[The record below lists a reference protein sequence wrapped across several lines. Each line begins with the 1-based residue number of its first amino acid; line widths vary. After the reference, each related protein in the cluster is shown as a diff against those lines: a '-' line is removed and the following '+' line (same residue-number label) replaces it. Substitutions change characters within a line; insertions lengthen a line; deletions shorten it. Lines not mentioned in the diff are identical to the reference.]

1 MITILSRLFIKE
13 DQLEKGEIRRKYG
26 MLSSIVG
33 IVLNCFL
40 FFFKYLAGVLSGSIA
55 IMADAFNNLSDAGS
69 SIITLIG
76 FQAAGKK
83 PDLEHP
89 FGHGRIEYISGLA
102 VAVLILLMGVE
113 LAKSAVDKMIHPQPV
128 ETGAVAIGILVVS
141 ILVKF
146 YMAFYNQKIG
156 KRLDSSAMK
165 ATAIDSISDTFST
178 FLVLIGMMIVTIA
191 DVNIDGICGLLV
203 AGFVLWAGLG
213 AMKETMKP
221 LLGQA
226 PDRELVSRIEELV
239 MAHEEIVGIHDLV
252 VHDYGP
258 GRLMVSLHA
267 EVVGDGNIYELHDA
281 IDCAENE
288 LNSEI
293 GCEAV
298 IHMDPIAVN
307 DSRVNAL
314 KTQVKTIVGEMNEQF
329 SIHDFRMVAGPTHTN
344 LIFDLLIP
352 AGYKAE
358 DEDLKKELQQRIS
371 QWNSSY
377 FIVIKVDHSYL

>member
-226 PDRELVSRIEELV
+226 PDKELVSRIEELV

-258 GRLMVSLHA
+258 GRIMVSLHA

>member
-178 FLVLIGMMIVTIA
+178 FLVLIGMIIVTIA

>member
-178 FLVLIGMMIVTIA
+178 FLVLIGMIIVTIA

-226 PDRELVSRIEELV
+226 PDRKLVSRIEELV

>member
-226 PDRELVSRIEELV
+226 PDRKLVSRIEELV